1 MGADKTNGLR
11 PAEELG
17 CLGEGVG
24 GGGGWSW
31 ETLCLANLNIVIFV
45 SQQNRAFD
53 VTCQVP
59 LGLGGWSSPLVRQPA
74 ASSSESTEP
83 ETPTC
88 VVGL

>member
-24 GGGGWSW
+24 GGAGK
-31 ETLCLANLNIVIFV
+31 LCLANLNIVILV

>member
-17 CLGEGVG
+17 CLGEGVVVVG
-24 GGGGWSW
+24 GGAGK
-31 ETLCLANLNIVIFV
+31 LCLANLNIVILV

>member
-1 MGADKTNGLR
+1 MQIKRMGYAPLR
-11 PAEELG
+11 NWDAWERVWG
-17 CLGEGVG
+17 VVG
-24 GGGGWSW
+24 GGAGK
-31 ETLCLANLNIVIFV
+31 LCLANLNIVILV